1 MRRAIY
7 FLALVLLTGCTL
19 DTVRSTPLDA
29 QAKAPGNPNV
39 GAPETLTY
47 NPSLNVDLAMM
58 AYSPSGLYWR
68 DLTTGTGAEAVGGAT
83 AAVIYTGW
91 LANGNRFDGNE
102 NTGKP
107 YAFVLGQGRVI
118 KGWDEGVAGM
128 RVGGK
133 RLLVIPP
140 QLGYGAQAMGSL
152 IPANATLIFQVELL
166 EVKSGR

>member
-1 MRRAIY
+1 MRRALS

-19 DTVRSTPLDA
+19 DIVRSKPLDA
-29 QAKAPGNPNV
+29 QSNAQGNPNV

-58 AYSPSGLYWR
+58 AHTPSGLYWK
-68 DLTTGTGAEAVGGAT
+68 DITVGTGAEAVRGST

-91 LANGNRFDGNE
+91 LANGNKFDGNE

-107 YAFVLGQGRVI
+107 YSFLLGQRRVI
-118 KGWDEGVAGM
+118 DGWDEGVAGM

-140 QLGYGAQAMGSL
+140 QLGYGSNSMGSI
-152 IPANATLIFQVELL
+152 IPGNATLVFVVELVD
-166 EVKSGR
+166 VKGAR